1 MQAGPASQTPK
12 CHVQSEFGMRINI
25 GLQTRVKELV
35 KTCKHVASRKR
46 FISEK
51 DAFIVY
57 DIDERKLGS

>member
-1 MQAGPASQTPK
+1 MDS
-12 CHVQSEFGMRINI
+12 
-25 GLQTRVKELV
+25 RVEELV
-35 KTCKHVASRKR
+35 KGKACKHVASRKR